1 MAGPGGHDA
10 ASRPN
15 LICGVRIRGEL
26 VSALRCPEAADSVRR
41 SGKRAGRNAWS
52 DSRDHHG
59 RARSVSR
66 PLLLPFSQEE
76 LRPTIPNGVLC
87 DRNKGYSASSSVRAS
102 LCDSFVR
109 LDQHVTDH
117 KLP

>member
-52 DSRDHHG
+52 
-59 RARSVSR
+59 
-66 PLLLPFSQEE
+66 
-76 LRPTIPNGVLC
+76 GVLC
-87 DRNKGYSASSSVRAS
+87 DSNKGYSASSSVRAS

>member
-1 MAGPGGHDA
+1 MIHEITMDG
-10 ASRPN
+10 
-15 LICGVRIRGEL
+15 RG
-26 VSALRCPEAADSVRR
+26 AI
-41 SGKRAGRNAWS
+41 
-52 DSRDHHG
+52 
-59 RARSVSR
+59 RARFCF
-66 PLLLPFSQEE
+66 FSQEE